1 MSETA
6 TAGFRAGASPEAI
19 IAHYDAGNEFFRLW
33 IGPDMIY
40 SCALF
45 EDGDDLAS
53 AQIRKLD
60 HHIEAAGAPGKSRVL
75 EVGCGWGA
83 LLRRLVTRH
92 GVKHA
97 VGLTLS
103 PSQAEWV
110 RGIAVPGME
119 VREEDWHDHKPD
131 QPYDSVISVAA
142 FEAFAHY
149 GISPSEKMRAY
160 QDFFSFCH
168 RMLVDGG
175 RLSIQT
181 IAYPR
186 VLDYVPPFVEQFAT
200 QKIFPES
207 ELPLLW
213 EPLVAAQE
221 YFDLA
226 AMRNDSDH
234 YYRTLR
240 LWDRNLAEHFD
251 DAVAM
256 VGEET
261 AKMFRQYLRL
271 SASGFKLGQF
281 CLLRMSFVKRR

>member
-1 MSETA
+1 MSEAA

-200 QKIFPES
+200 QKIFRRANCRCCGSRWSRRRGISTWRRCATTPNTITVRS
-207 ELPLLW
+207 GCGIGIWPNTSKKRSPW
-213 EPLVAAQE
+213 
-221 YFDLA
+221 
-226 AMRNDSDH
+226 S
-234 YYRTLR
+234 
-240 LWDRNLAEHFD
+240 
-251 DAVAM
+251 
-256 VGEET
+256 
-261 AKMFRQYLRL
+261 AKKPQRCFGSTCASRRRASS
-271 SASGFKLGQF
+271 SASSVS
-281 CLLRMSFVKRR
+281 CA